1 MSLYLPKSRM
11 NSLNKLEVKLISV
24 LNSFKVPS
32 KSSVL
37 LIFNSTFLFGS
48 SPYLVDFQIK
58 SSEFEIDHQDE
69 IVWVPIASGNS
80 LYFLNL

>member
-1 MSLYLPKSRM
+1 MAFQRTP
-11 NSLNKLEVKLISV
+11 I
-24 LNSFKVPS
+24 
-32 KSSVL
+32 
-37 LIFNSTFLFGS
+37 FGS